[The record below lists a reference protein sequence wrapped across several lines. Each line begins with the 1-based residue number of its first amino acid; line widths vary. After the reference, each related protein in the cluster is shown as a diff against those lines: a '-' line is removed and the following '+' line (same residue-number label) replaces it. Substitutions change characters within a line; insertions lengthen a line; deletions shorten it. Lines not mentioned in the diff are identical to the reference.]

1 MLKLNEMNE
10 ALSLEVPE
18 EIWDDINNVRL
29 DPDKIKIFIAGDS
42 TACDYP
48 HTGSPNRY
56 PRTGW
61 GQVLGERFNDK
72 IQVVNCAISGRSSKS
87 FLTEENFD
95 YIRRNISEGD
105 YLMIQFAHNDSKES
119 DAARFTTPK
128 DGTYQE
134 CIYKYIN
141 AARKNGAKPILATS
155 VTRNVPED
163 ETLAPY
169 GDALKAIG
177 KDEDIPVLDIYSL
190 SNEHKQQNPDDH
202 TLLYMRLLPHDARF
216 TDYPEFINSEYY
228 VPGSHDNTHLN
239 ISGAR
244 YIAELAV
251 SELKRLNHPLT
262 KYLI

>member
-1 MLKLNEMNE
+1 MNE
-10 ALSLEVPE
+10 ALSLEIPE
-18 EIWDDINNVRL
+18 EIWDDINDTRL

-48 HTGSPNRY
+48 HTGNPNRY

-87 FLTEENFD
+87 FLSEENFG
-95 YIRRNISEGD
+95 YICRNISEGD
-105 YLMIQFAHNDSKES
+105 YLIIQFAHNDSKES
-119 DAARFTTPK
+119 DAARYTSPA

-155 VTRNVPED
+155 VTRNVSGD
-163 ETLAPY
+163 DTLTPY
-169 GDALKAIG
+169 GEALKAIG
-177 KDEDIPVLDIYSL
+177 KAEDIPVLDIYSL
-190 SNEHKQQNPDDH
+190 SNESLNENPDEH
-202 TLLYMRLLPHDARF
+202 TRLYMRLDPQDARF
-216 TDYPEFINSEYY
+216 ADNPEFINSEYY
-228 VPGSHDNTHLN
+228 EPGSHDNTHLN

-244 YIAELAV
+244 YVSGLAI
-251 SELKRLNHPLT
+251 SELKRINHPLT
-262 KYLI
+262 QYLK